1 MNRTTRKDLQP
12 RCQAIHRRM
21 TEELRAQVEDEGM
34 RSDYAFTLLLRL
46 VFAYFLQQQGLLD
59 GDPGYLRT
67 RLDRCRSAGQP
78 FSLFLAC
85 LSYWGLGTPVEER
98 TGFAGPLLGKVPYL
112 SGSLFYPHPCER
124 LQRGQATWAV
134 PELSNQIFEEALA
147 TFQRYRWTLVE
158 EEGSEGAE
166 GVITPAFL
174 GTLAEHHVENRK
186 RTGTYYT
193 PVEICTYI
201 VRETCEPLIL
211 QQYEQLTG
219 RHCDS
224 VDHLLDSLDER
235 DCALLLFVVLPT
247 LAALDPACGAGDFL
261 VIVLDRVTDIYRR
274 VIERAES
281 LHHPLLEG
289 WIADFDGA
297 YPCREFGL
305 RKRVACRNL
314 YGVDIQQAPL
324 DVTKLRLALS
334 LLKCVGKY
342 DGVLALPNL
351 DYRLPRGNS
360 LVGLD
365 RITER
370 EQALLAGIHPGYGDL
385 VEQWNELVWLY
396 QSAIG
401 SPATLGALRAEIDDC
416 RAAAYR
422 SLNQALLAR
431 MDQSRSERRGSGA
444 GRTASS
450 RRNRPGFT
458 LDSLLRL
465 EPFHFSFDFDTVMNR
480 PFWARLDGEEAE
492 VVPANG
498 RFKVRFGPRQGRPSA
513 PRGT

>member
-1 MNRTTRKDLQP
+1 MNRATRKDLQG
-12 RCQAIHRRM
+12 RCQILHQRISA
-21 TEELRAQVEDEGM
+21 ELGAQIEDEGL
-34 RSDYAFTLLLRL
+34 RSDYAFILFLRL
-46 VFAYFLQQQGLLD
+46 LFTYFLQQQGLLD
-59 GDPGYLRT
+59 GDPGYLQT
-67 RLDRCRSAGQP
+67 RLDRCRSVGQP

-85 LSYWGLGTPVEER
+85 LTLWGFGTPVEER

-112 SGSLFYPHPCER
+112 SGSLFSPHPSER

-134 PELSNQIFEEALA
+134 PGLSNQIFEEALA
-147 TFQRYRWTLVE
+147 TFERYRWTLVE
-158 EEGSEGAE
+158 EAGSDGAE

-211 QQYEQLTG
+211 KQFEQLTG

-247 LAALDPACGAGDFL
+247 LAVLDPACGAGDFL
-261 VIVLDRVTDIYRR
+261 VIVLDRMTDIYRR
-274 VIERAES
+274 VIERAER
-281 LHHPLLEG
+281 LHHPLLDG
-289 WIADFDGA
+289 WIADFDRA
-297 YPCREFGL
+297 SPCREFGL
-305 RKRVACRNL
+305 RHRVACRNL

-324 DVTKLRLALS
+324 DVTKLRLALA
-334 LLKCVGKY
+334 LLKSVGKY
-342 DGVLALPNL
+342 SDALALPNL

-370 EQALLAGIHPGYGDL
+370 EQAILAGIHPGYGAL
-385 VEQWNELVWLY
+385 VERWNGLVWLY

-401 SPATLGALRAEIDDC
+401 SPSTLAALRAEIDDC

-422 SLNQALLAR
+422 SLNQAFLAR
-431 MDQSRSERRGSGA
+431 MDRGRAERRGSGA
-444 GRTASS
+444 GRTS
-450 RRNRPGFT
+450 RNRRSGPAFT
-458 LDSLLRL
+458 LDDLLRL
-465 EPFHFSFDFDTVMNR
+465 EPFHFAFDFDPVMNR
-480 PFWARLDGEEAE
+480 DIGARLDGEEAE
-492 VVPANG
+492 VVQVGG
-498 RFKVRFGPRQGRPSA
+498 RFRVRFGPERTPPAAS
-513 PRGT
+513 